1 MTGQFLASVA
11 DVECCDLV
19 TTGHRTGREH
29 RIEIWFGVIGNRVCL
44 ISGNG
49 ETAHWYRNLV
59 RDDDV
64 RLVFGNATLRGRAR
78 VVVDADERRRIGD
91 LIRAKYQWDGDPE
104 IGLTYDAWCY
114 SVPAVWVEFD

>member
-1 MTGQFLASVA
+1 M
-11 DVECCDLV
+11 
-19 TTGHRTGREH
+19 
-29 RIEIWFGVIGNRVCL
+29 
-44 ISGNG
+44 
-49 ETAHWYRNLV
+49 

-78 VVVDADERRRIGD
+78 EVVDADERRRIGD
-91 LIRAKYQWDGDPE
+91 LMRAKYQWDGDHE